1 MAEGRVK
8 DRANEPAGIESDKC
22 PFGTRTPP
30 RLGPSQLL
38 QARSKF
44 WPCRRPRKSYSGLA
58 RRRCRK
64 FRLGLPIIRDS
75 RSSKGGEVGTS
86 RTVATQ
92 NHYTIGRRPSDR
104 CYTSLCSAFC
114 SLTKLDQLASE
125 WGEGYFLAQAVFS
138 AETLCLAFT
147 VDRQ

>member
-8 DRANEPAGIESDKC
+8 DRANEPGRHRVRQMSFRDPNA
-22 PFGTRTPP
+22 P

-44 WPCRRPRKSYSGLA
+44 RPCRRPRKSYSGLA

-64 FRLGLPIIRDS
+64 FRRGLPIIRDS

-92 NHYTIGRRPSDR
+92 NHYTIGRWPSDR

-138 AETLCLAFT
+138 AEPLRLAFT